1 MAAALTIQIPSI
13 DSTIALAGYAGE
25 NLKIICNLT
34 GANIVL
40 RGQELL
46 ISGTPKQMEI
56 AMNLVQTL
64 ENLWHV
70 GSIISNADILTA
82 YQALNTHREGEL
94 EDLQKRV
101 LAKTRR
107 GKVIRAKTFC
117 QKEYIEAISKSDLTF
132 CTGPA
137 GTGKTFLAVVIAVK
151 ALLNNQF

>member
-101 LAKTRR
+101 F
-107 GKVIRAKTFC
+107 GKN
-117 QKEYIEAISKSDLTF
+117 SK
-132 CTGPA
+132 G
-137 GTGKTFLAVVIAVK
+137 
-151 ALLNNQF
+151 